1 MKKIRDILKKEKLI
15 IVPGIYDA
23 LSAKLVEKNGFNIAY
38 LTSYGIS
45 LTLICKPDIGLITLS
60 ELVMKAK
67 YIREATKIPIIADG
81 EAGFGNAI
89 NIVRLVNNLEDLGIN
104 GLDIQDQKLP
114 KTYYLNKGKEL
125 TSVEEYVKKIK
136 AALKARKSKE
146 FIVIGR
152 TEAWDLDEAIKRLKA
167 YSKAG
172 VDMVFPHSKFS
183 LSELEEIANEVKM
196 PMVINYPMIKFEGS
210 KPTIFELKNP
220 FFKIVLFPISG
231 LFAAINAYINVLNK
245 IKDEGTDINYDVI
258 SSNYIDEI
266 TNRDKFDEL
275 ERLFLPSMKKARM
288 PYFIE

>member
-1 MKKIRDILKKEKLI
+1 MKKIRELLKKEKLI
-15 IVPGIYDA
+15 IAPGIYDA
-23 LSAKLVEKNGFNIAY
+23 LSAKLVEKTGFNIAY

-60 ELVMKAK
+60 ELIMKAK
-67 YIREATKIPIIADG
+67 YICEATKIPIIADG

-89 NIVRLVNNLEDLGIN
+89 NIIRLVNNLEDLGIN
-104 GLDIQDQKLP
+104 GVDIQDQKLP

-125 TSVEEYVKKIK
+125 TPIEEHVKKIK
-136 AALKARKSKE
+136 AALKARKSKD
-146 FIVIGR
+146 FIIIGR
-152 TEAWDLDEAIKRLKA
+152 TEAWDLDEVIKRLKA

-196 PMVINYPMIKFEGS
+196 PMVINYPMIKFKKS

-231 LFAAINAYINVLNK
+231 LLAAINAFINVLNK
-245 IKDEGTDINYDVI
+245 IKGEGTDINCDMTPI
-258 SSNYIDEI
+258 SYIDEL
-266 TNRDKFDEL
+266 TNRDKFNEL
-275 ERLFLPSMKKARM
+275 ERLFLPSIKKTR
-288 PYFIE
+288 YTLFY